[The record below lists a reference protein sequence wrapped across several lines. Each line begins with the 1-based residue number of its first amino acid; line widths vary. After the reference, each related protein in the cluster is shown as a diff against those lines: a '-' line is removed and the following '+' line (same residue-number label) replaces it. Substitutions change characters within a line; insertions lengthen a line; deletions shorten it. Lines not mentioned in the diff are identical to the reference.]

1 MATAKS
7 FVRTRGLLAALAVA
21 GAAAAQD
28 LPAFEIVMQDGRF
41 TPERLEVPAGRRLK
55 LVLKNEGR
63 GPAEFENL
71 GMHVEKVLAPGASS
85 FVVLHGLKPGEHRF
99 VDEFR
104 PDGGALTIVA
114 K

>member
-1 MATAKS
+1 MAQNLRRAL
-7 FVRTRGLLAALAVA
+7 VLLATVALT
-21 GAAAAQD
+21 AAATAQD
-28 LPAFEIVMQDGRF
+28 LPVFRIVMKDGRF
-41 TPERLEVPAGRRLK
+41 SPERLEVPAGKRLK

-71 GMHVEKVLAPGASS
+71 SMRVEKVLAPGVTS
-85 FVVLHGLKPGEHRF
+85 FVVLHALKPGEYRF

-104 PDGGALTIVA
+104 PDGGSLTLVA

>member
-1 MATAKS
+1 MRKTLRRAL
-7 FVRTRGLLAALAVA
+7 VLLAATLFAF
-21 GAAAAQD
+21 AATAQE
-28 LPAFEIVMQDGRF
+28 LPAFQIVMKDGRF
-41 TPERLEVPAGRRLK
+41 SPERLEVPAGKRFK

-71 GMHVEKVLAPGASS
+71 SMRVEKVLAPGVTS
-85 FVVLHGLKPGEHRF
+85 FVVLPALRPGEYRF

-104 PDGGALTIVA
+104 PQSGSLTIIA

>member
-1 MATAKS
+1 MRKS
-7 FVRTRGLLAALAVA
+7 LQCLLLLLAATALAAVA
-21 GAAAAQD
+21 LAQE
-28 LPAFEIVMQDGRF
+28 LPVFEIVMKDGRF
-41 TPERLEVPAGRRLK
+41 SPERLEVPAGKRLK

-71 GMHVEKVLAPGASS
+71 SMRVEKVLAPGVTS
-85 FVVLHGLKPGEHRF
+85 FVVLHGLKPGEYRF

-104 PDGGALTIVA
+104 PEGGSLTLVA

>member
-1 MATAKS
+1 MRKS
-7 FVRTRGLLAALAVA
+7 IRRALVLLAAVVLAAVA
-21 GAAAAQD
+21 SAQE
-28 LPAFEIVMQDGRF
+28 LPTFQIAMKDGVF
-41 TPERLEVPAGRRLK
+41 SPERLEVPAGKRIK

-71 GMHVEKVLAPGASS
+71 SMRVEKVLAPGVTS
-85 FVVLHGLKPGEHRF
+85 FVVLHNLRPGEYRF

-104 PDGGALTIVA
+104 PGGGSLTLVA

>member
-1 MATAKS
+1 MAQRLGRAL
-7 FVRTRGLLAALAVA
+7 VLLATVALT
-21 GAAAAQD
+21 AAAAQD
-28 LPAFEIVMQDGRF
+28 LPVFQIVMKDGRF
-41 TPERLEVPAGRRLK
+41 SPERLEVPAGKRLK

-71 GMHVEKVLAPGASS
+71 SMRVEKVLAPGVTS
-85 FVVLHGLKPGEHRF
+85 FVVLHGLKPGEYRF

-104 PDGGALTIVA
+104 PDGGSLTLVA

>member
-1 MATAKS
+1 MKRLLLRAML
-7 FVRTRGLLAALAVA
+7 LLAATGLAH
-21 GAAAAQD
+21 AQD
-28 LPAFEIVMQDGRF
+28 LPAFEIVMKDGIF
-41 TPERLEVPAGRRLK
+41 SPERLEVPVGKRIK

-71 GMHVEKVLAPGASS
+71 SMRVEKVLASGVTS
-85 FVVLHGLKPGEHRF
+85 FVVLHGLRPGEYRF

-104 PDGGALTIVA
+104 PNGGALTVVA

>member
-1 MATAKS
+1 MKS
-7 FVRTRGLLAALAVA
+7 LRRPLVLLAALVL
-21 GAAAAQD
+21 AAAASAQD
-28 LPAFEIVMQDGRF
+28 LPTFQIVMKDGRF
-41 TPERLEVPAGRRLK
+41 TPERLEVPAGKRLK

-71 GMHVEKVLAPGASS
+71 SMRVEKVLAPGVTS
-85 FVVLHGLKPGEHRF
+85 FVVLHGLKPGEYRF

-104 PDGGALTIVA
+104 PNGGALTLVA

>member
-1 MATAKS
+1 MKHDFLRALVVAAATA
-7 FVRTRGLLAALAVA
+7 LAGLAV
-21 GAAAAQD
+21 AQD
-28 LPAFEIVMQDGRF
+28 LPAFQVVMKDGRF
-41 TPERLEVPAGRRLK
+41 FPERLDVPAGTRLK

-71 GMHVEKVLAPGASS
+71 SMRVEKVLAPGVTS
-85 FVVLHGLKPGEHRF
+85 FVVLHGLKPGEYRF

-104 PDGGALTIVA
+104 PHGGSLTLVA

>member
-1 MATAKS
+1 MKRLLLGAML
-7 FVRTRGLLAALAVA
+7 LLAATALAH
-21 GAAAAQD
+21 AQA
-28 LPAFEIVMQDGRF
+28 LPAFEIVMKDGVF
-41 TPERLEVPAGRRLK
+41 SPERVEVPAGKRIK

-71 GMHVEKVLAPGASS
+71 SMRVEKVLAPGVTS
-85 FVVLHGLKPGEHRF
+85 FVVLHNLRPGEYRF

-104 PDGGALTIVA
+104 PGGGTLTLVA